1 MIGALTVG
9 QKAVKFG
16 YKRYG
21 VPGAVAAGG
30 AVLVGYVAVRRALNA
45 AADSDRINESVDV
58 ELLQSTAENEG
69 LEAIADPDLLDE
81 AIDPEGQG
89 SSVAMNDLESE
100 NADDLDAGSID
111 DIDDLD
117 DRSTDDASDDTRDD
131 SNGER

>member
-21 VPGAVAAGG
+21 VPGAIAAGG

-58 ELLQSTAENEG
+58 ELLQSAVEDEG
-69 LEAIADPDLLDE
+69 LEAIADPNVLDE
-81 AIDPEGQG
+81 AIDPESQG
-89 SSVAMNDLESE
+89 SSIAMNDLESE
-100 NADDLDAGSID
+100 NVDDLDAGSID
-111 DIDDLD
+111 DLD
-117 DRSTDDASDDTRDD
+117 DSSTDDTQAD
-131 SNGER
+131 SNEGQ

>member
-58 ELLQSTAENEG
+58 ELLQSTVENEG
-69 LEAIADPDLLDE
+69 LEAIADPDVLDE

-89 SSVAMNDLESE
+89 SSIAMDDLESE
-100 NADDLDAGSID
+100 DTGEFDEF
-111 DIDDLD
+111 
-117 DRSTDDASDDTRDD
+117 STDDAPDDLD
-131 SNGER
+131 SNDH